1 MKKHLICEAKL
12 VSLITREVVE
22 EAEDAVEMAT
32 SRTLEITTATITT
45 TRK

>member
-1 MKKHLICEAKL
+1 MKKHLIYEVKL

-22 EAEDAVEMAT
+22 EAEDAVEMDT